1 MVVFW
6 VVLCYYSCY
15 FSYRLTGDESGTP
28 YDKESMAI
36 IHLNNTT
43 VMYLKEVTKF
53 LALVCFLREESFE
66 RRGLI
71 DYNFHCFKK
80 AIEDVFDV
88 RLKVQRS
95 RKLLSQRR
103 WSRQTV
109 PNGTQVHPH
118 WRALNAPWSVTVTLE
133 WRLHTDFACASN
145 LLQGHL
151 LLFSNSKWW
160 YRFSC
165 AWNILHG

>member
-1 MVVFW
+1 MTYLVMCV
-6 VVLCYYSCY
+6 
-15 FSYRLTGDESGTP
+15 
-28 YDKESMAI
+28 I
-36 IHLNNTT
+36 ILIQSAFMQWSNLGMGRKT
-43 VMYLKEVTKF
+43 F
-53 LALVCFLREESFE
+53 LPQANYTWLAHT
-66 RRGLI
+66 GLI

-80 AIEDVFDV
+80 AIEEVFDV

-118 WRALNAPWSVTVTLE
+118 WRALKAPWSVTVTPE
-133 WRLHTDFACASN
+133 WRLHTDFTCALN

-151 LLFSNSKWW
+151 LLFSNSKWR
-160 YRFSC
+160 YRF
-165 AWNILHG
+165 H

>member
-1 MVVFW
+1 MHLCSDPILEWVKICRRLITLVF
-6 VVLCYYSCY
+6 
-15 FSYRLTGDESGTP
+15 
-28 YDKESMAI
+28 A
-36 IHLNNTT
+36 H
-43 VMYLKEVTKF
+43 
-53 LALVCFLREESFE
+53 A
-66 RRGLI
+66 GLI

-80 AIEDVFDV
+80 AIEEVFDV

-118 WRALNAPWSVTVTLE
+118 WRVLKAPWPITVTPE
-133 WRLHTDFACASN
+133 WSLYTDFACALN

-151 LLFSNSKWW
+151 LLFSNPKWW
-160 YRFSC
+160 YRFRC
-165 AWNILHG
+165 ALNILHG